1 MESSTGHLAPE
12 VFLLNQMFFLVR
24 GKGQNKCDTHGFC
37 YSLVYVT
44 RFIGK
49 MCLLLKTLADWKT
62 SGSATSGTTNGHFC
76 PEDEIAGDHVEAEAV
91 RRRHSTL
98 LPFSPSNPEPHL

>member
-1 MESSTGHLAPE
+1 MESSTGHLTPE
-12 VFLLNQMFFLVR
+12 VFLLNQTFFLVR

-49 MCLLLKTLADWKT
+49 MCLLLRPLQTGRRLVVLRRVQPMVTSIPKMKTL
-62 SGSATSGTTNGHFC
+62 GTM
-76 PEDEIAGDHVEAEAV
+76 
-91 RRRHSTL
+91 
-98 LPFSPSNPEPHL
+98 